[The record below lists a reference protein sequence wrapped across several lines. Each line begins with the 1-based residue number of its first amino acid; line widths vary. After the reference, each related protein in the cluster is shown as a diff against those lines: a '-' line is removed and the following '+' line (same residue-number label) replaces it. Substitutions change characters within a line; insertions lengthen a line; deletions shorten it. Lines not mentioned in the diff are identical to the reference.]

1 MKPWIAGILALFAA
15 WAATCTAAAPTGIST
30 IEQAQFVV
38 SDSVTPPPETAAWQ
52 PITLPD
58 NWHRSRPGFNGQV
71 WYRFTFTPLSAKRV
85 HVLYLPRNSATEY
98 EFFVNGKLL
107 SISRPQ
113 GDPRVTELQRPLSY
127 NVTPV
132 MLHPGENVINVR
144 AAGSAEHRHGLSR
157 VTIGLGLLVR
167 PQFYDARYD
176 LQVSSIAMFGTALLL
191 AGLLAMFVWHSA
203 RNDRVLL
210 WVGITSLA
218 WACSAYLLV
227 WPPRIEHLS
236 VRQMLFFAM
245 QYLYTVPLFVLCLR
259 IGGARFAR
267 LEWALWA
274 LFVVSC
280 AAAAVLGFERYP
292 ALAGAA
298 SIATLCL
305 TVSFLAW
312 LVRVAV
318 RQRGWPLYSLVLALS
333 MVVVFKGY
341 DWARWMGYVDFDS
354 PLLTPFGMPFLILA
368 LGAIALERH
377 LSVSRALEQ
386 TNRELEQRVAEKVRE
401 AEQTYAQMQDV
412 LREQAVLRE
421 RQRIM
426 SDMHDGLGSDL
437 ISLMSRLKHRS
448 VETPQ
453 VEQRLDD
460 ILTDLRAIVDSLQP
474 VEGDLGVVLG
484 NIRYRMA
491 RAIEDAGVKFVWRVA
506 PLPALSE
513 LTPEMVLSIQRII
526 LEALTNALRHARAA
540 MVTVSAE
547 HSGNQIVVTVTD
559 DGQGFDAAE
568 KRMGHGLRSM
578 RERAA
583 RIGIPI
589 DIQSA
594 PGRGASVTLRLPTD
608 SPLRQAA
615 PRPVTPQP
623 AAG

>member
-1 MKPWIAGILALFAA
+1 MKPWIAGVLALFAA
-15 WAATCTAAAPTGIST
+15 WAATCIAAAPTGIST

-38 SDSVTPPPETAAWQ
+38 SDSATPPPETAAWQ
-52 PITLPD
+52 PIRLPD
-58 NWHRSRPGFNGQV
+58 NWHLSRPGFNGQL
-71 WYRFTFTPLSAKRV
+71 WYRLTFTPLSPKRV
-85 HVLYLPRNSATEY
+85 HVLYLPRNSAAEY

-132 MLHPGENVINVR
+132 MLTPGENLIHIR

-157 VTIGLGLLVR
+157 VTIGFGLLVR
-167 PQFYDARYD
+167 PQFYDTRYD
-176 LQVSSIAMFGTALLL
+176 LQINSIAMFGTALLL
-191 AGLLAMFVWHSA
+191 AGLLAVFVWRTA

-227 WPPRIEHLS
+227 WPPRIEQPS
-236 VRQMLFFAM
+236 VRQLLFFAM

-267 LEWALWA
+267 LEWALWT

-298 SIATLCL
+298 SVVSLCL
-305 TVSFLAW
+305 TVLFLAW
-312 LVRVAV
+312 LVRIAA

-333 MVVVFKGY
+333 MVIVFKGY
-341 DWARWMGYVDFDS
+341 DWARWMGFVDFDNL
-354 PLLTPFGMPFLILA
+354 LLTPFGMPFLILA

-377 LSVSRALEQ
+377 LSMSRALQ
-386 TNRELEQRVAEKVRE
+386 QANRELEQRVAEKVHE
-401 AEQTYAQMQDV
+401 VELTYEKMQAV
-412 LREQAVLRE
+412 LHEQAVLRE

-426 SDMHDGLGSDL
+426 SDMHDGLGSSL
-437 ISLMSRLKHRS
+437 IGLISRLKHRS
-448 VETPQ
+448 VDAPQ
-453 VEQRLDD
+453 IEQRLDD

-491 RAIEDAGVKFVWRVA
+491 RAIEDAGVKFVWRVD
-506 PLPALSE
+506 PLPALSM

-526 LEALTNALRHARAA
+526 LEALTNALRHAQAST
-540 MVTVSAE
+540 VTVSAR
-547 HSGNQIVVTVTD
+547 HSADSEEIVVTISD
-559 DGQGFDAAE
+559 DGRGFDTNE
-568 KRMGHGLRSM
+568 KQMGHGLRNM

-583 RIGIPI
+583 RLGISI
-589 DIQSA
+589 DLRSS
-594 PGRGASVTLRLPTD
+594 PGQGTYVTLRVPATTVFT
-608 SPLRQAA
+608 RAA
-615 PRPVTPQP
+615 PPLSN
-623 AAG
+623 A